1 MEPGKAKR
9 VLREVSEATGACG
22 DPGMQFDTTINDWH
36 TRPASGRING
46 SNPCFPG
53 DARVHTTAGLL
64 PIAELFERTKAGE
77 DIAVYTHRATA
88 PVAADGVVSSLPLAV
103 MRNGT
108 SAIVRLRFSNGAE
121 LRCTPNHRIWTKRG
135 WVEAHSLTTDHQ
147 GLPTPL
153 PPPPEEPSS
162 P

>member
-53 DARVHTTAGLL
+53 DARVHTTVGLL

-77 DIAVYTHRATA
+77 DIPVYTPPATA
-88 PVAADGVVSSLPLAV
+88 PAAAAP
-103 MRNGT
+103 
-108 SAIVRLRFSNGAE
+108 SA
-121 LRCTPNHRIWTKRG
+121 P
-135 WVEAHSLTTDHQ
+135 
-147 GLPTPL
+147 PL
-153 PPPPEEPSS
+153 PRARS